1 MFNQFVL
8 FDNIINYLLIK
19 MFSGMFGGGGGRG
32 GDPMGGMGMGPAAA
46 NNIFIRGFK
55 VYSPAFIGKPEVN
68 RGNKII
74 LPTSALTEL
83 ARLKI

>member
-1 MFNQFVL
+1 
-8 FDNIINYLLIK
+8 
-19 MFSGMFGGGGGRG
+19 
-32 GDPMGGMGMGPAAA
+32 MGGMGPAAA

-68 RGNKII
+68 KGNKII

-83 ARLKI
+83 ARLKIQYPMMFMISNP

>member
-1 MFNQFVL
+1 
-8 FDNIINYLLIK
+8 
-19 MFSGMFGGGGGRG
+19 MFGGQGGGRG
-32 GDPMGGMGMGPAAA
+32 DPMGGMGPAAA

-68 RGNKII
+68 KGNKII

-83 ARLKI
+83 ARLKIQYPMMFMISNP